1 MYCKILKDINNLLDN
16 SHKDVVLVAVDGP
29 SASGKSSFGK
39 FLNDNFVCNVFHM
52 DDFFL
57 PLEKK
62 TEERLSQPGGNTD
75 YERVEDELIK
85 NILKPENFTFN
96 VYDCHSLSHFESGKV
111 FHKRLNV
118 IEGVY
123 SLHPELSDYFDY
135 KIYLDVSNE
144 KQEAR
149 ILNRSGEKKL
159 ERYKKEWI
167 PLESRYFDTYKIKEQ
182 CDVVMDTTDLF

>member
-1 MYCKILKDINNLLDN
+1 MYVFNQR
-16 SHKDVVLVAVDGP
+16 VAVP
-29 SASGKSSFGK
+29 CT
-39 FLNDNFVCNVFHM
+39 NIIM
-52 DDFFL
+52 
-57 PLEKK
+57 
-62 TEERLSQPGGNTD
+62 TEIPVIFNAESVQ
-75 YERVEDELIK
+75 LIK

-135 KIYLDVSNE
+135 KIYLDVSDE

-149 ILNRSGEKKL
+149 ILDRSGEKKL

-182 CDVVMDTTDLF
+182 CDVVMDTTNLF